1 MLVEFN
7 GKIIYEREPDLSED
21 ESQLYEKRLE
31 KTFNELKLKHYSIV
45 YVQGVLQGEKND
57 SNIYIQL
64 HEDKEIAENW

>member
-45 YVQGVLQGEKND
+45 YV
-57 SNIYIQL
+57 
-64 HEDKEIAENW
+64 